1 MSGED
6 GANAAGGPIRETPA
20 PSAWVHRAFPFLAL
34 VLVLCAAIGAFVVS
48 AGQERA
54 PPDRGVCWRSLG
66 ARPARSTLRPVAR
79 DIASLEDCAAD
90 LEARRLID
98 GRSAVGAFQSYYIYV
113 DGAAITSSAT
123 LGGFRY
129 PVFQPGQRRAVDEG
143 LLDLIHARHGAM
155 PAAADIVV
163 ER

>member
-6 GANAAGGPIRETPA
+6 GANAAGCPIRETPA
-20 PSAWVHRAFPFLAL
+20 PSAWVHRAFPVLAFA
-34 VLVLCAAIGAFVVS
+34 LVLCAAIGAIVVS

-54 PPDRGVCWRSLG
+54 PADRGVCWRSLG
-66 ARPARSTLRPVAR
+66 VRPERSTLRPVAH

-98 GRSAVGAFQSYYIYV
+98 GRAALGAYQSYYVFV

-123 LGGFRY
+123 LRGFRY
-129 PVFQPGQRRAVDEG
+129 PIFQPGQRRAVDEG

-155 PAAADIVV
+155 PAAADMVV